1 LFQMNLIWSIAL
13 DVLVLAVFAL
23 CVILGV
29 KKGFIRSIILLA
41 VLALAFFA
49 SYKFTKPF
57 AEYLNKNYISSS
69 VAEKVSEKIAAI
81 FSSGS
86 DTGEKAAE
94 QSKEISDEDIEDKKG
109 DISDLLSGFSISVDD
124 LKSWLKEKKD
134 RTVAEIADFIAG
146 PTANALS
153 VGIAFLIIFFG
164 TAILGYIALWLISK
178 LFETEALSGVNG
190 LLGGLLGAVKGLAIC
205 IALCY
210 ALCRILPS
218 LGGINGV
225 IPSDV
230 IEKTYIVNFI
240 GRLF

>member
-1 LFQMNLIWSIAL
+1 MIWPIAL
-13 DVLVLAVFAL
+13 DALVLAVFVL
-23 CVILGV
+23 CVVIGI

-41 VLALAFFA
+41 VIALAFFA
-49 SYKFTKPF
+49 SYKFTRPF
-57 AEYLNKNYISSS
+57 AEYLNKNYIGSS

-81 FSSGS
+81 FSSG
-86 DTGEKAAE
+86 DTGEKAADR
-94 QSKEISDEDIEDKKG
+94 SDEISNDDIEEKKG
-109 DISDLLSGFSISVDD
+109 DISDLLDRFSVPVDD
-124 LKSWLKEKKD
+124 LTSWLKEKKD
-134 RTVAEIADFIAG
+134 RTVAEIAGFIAG
-146 PTANALS
+146 PTADALS
-153 VGIAFLIIFFG
+153 VGIAFVIIFFG
-164 TAILGYIALWLISK
+164 TAIVGYIALWLISK

-205 IALCY
+205 MALCY

-230 IEKTYIVNFI
+230 IEKTYIVKFI